1 MRILLLSVV
10 TVLVGCKRPPDAPN
24 ELNTLTGYLFVH
36 GADEDHAEL
45 EAGFSNLHTWMKK
58 RLNETSDGYTVDNL
72 SQDEVNTLDAC
83 ERDISGLIGAA
94 VGTVS
99 DYDVE
104 HFVST
109 IVDGP
114 TMDIYDNFLQYRRE
128 PFVNDGECFASMEC
142 TQYYYDAYATKKF
155 PLGIEAKSNSRVQ
168 HQWVETDHGT
178 AHVYRSWLM
187 VPVLATPDWVDVQ
200 QQFYL
205 SAMMPWENG
214 QSVRLQAIWAVTEF
228 GDAPVPEAMALQI
241 AIDEMQADAET
252 LEAWLDGS

>member
-1 MRILLLSVV
+1 MRTLLFSFLVLSF
-10 TVLVGCKRPPDAPN
+10 GCRRPPDAPN
-24 ELNTLTGYLFVH
+24 ELNKLTGYLFMH

-45 EAGFSNLHTWMKK
+45 EAGFGNLHQWMKK
-58 RLNETSDGYTVDNL
+58 RLSETIDGYTVNNL

-109 IVDGP
+109 IVAGP
-114 TMDIYDNFLQYRRE
+114 TMDIYDTYLKYRRE
-128 PFVNDGECFASMEC
+128 PFMNDGDCFASMEC

-155 PLGIEAKSNSRVQ
+155 PLGIEARSNSRVQ
-168 HQWVETDHGT
+168 HQWVETERGT

-187 VPVLATPDWVDVQ
+187 VPVRATPDWVDVQ

-205 SAMMPWENG
+205 SAMMPWDNG
-214 QSVRLQAIWAVTEF
+214 QSIRLQAIWAVTEF
-228 GDAPVPEAMALQI
+228 GDAPVPENMALQI

-252 LEAWLDGS
+252 LEAWLDGR